1 MLRARVKL
9 DRLSSM
15 FAAFRAYVQQRGQ
28 VRRFVKVNNSLR
40 HRKVKLAV
48 FGALAALA
56 VKLRTLR
63 SVSASFMKYK
73 IRQTKKRFLKRW
85 CFKFTKA
92 KQLQKN
98 QQIHK

>member
-1 MLRARVKL
+1 
-9 DRLSSM
+9 
-15 FAAFRAYVQQRGQ
+15 
-28 VRRFVKVNNSLR
+28 
-40 HRKVKLAV
+40 V
-48 FGALAALA
+48 FGALAAIA

-63 SVSASFMKYK
+63 NVSASFMKYK

-98 QQIHK
+98 QLMHQELGVQKTQAKYLALWL